1 MKTTAP
7 REMGQRADAMARSRA
22 RPKITK
28 STPCAQPRTLTKMGM
43 PAKYFSGIAMPSKR
57 RKDQP
62 SSKQVRRRKETEFI
76 VEAMRT

>member
-1 MKTTAP
+1 
-7 REMGQRADAMARSRA
+7 
-22 RPKITK
+22 
-28 STPCAQPRTLTKMGM
+28 MGM